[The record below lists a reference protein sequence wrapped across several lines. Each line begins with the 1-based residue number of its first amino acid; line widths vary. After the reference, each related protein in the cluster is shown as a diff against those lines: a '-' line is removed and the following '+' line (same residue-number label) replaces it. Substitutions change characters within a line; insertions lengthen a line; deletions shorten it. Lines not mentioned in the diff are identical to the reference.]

1 MIPWKT
7 YSQALKRNVQSR
19 QLAAL
24 LFAFHSHF
32 PENTQPFKTNQLSK
46 HMTPA
51 IYLEKGRDKSL
62 RRRHPWIFS
71 RGIRKMEGE
80 PSLGETVDIFTHDGK
95 WLAKGAYSPHSQI
108 RARVWCFEKT
118 EINED
123 FFVKRIQNALL
134 LRQDVIERDGLTG
147 YRLIAAESDGL
158 PGITIDKYQDYLVCQ
173 LLSAGAEFQKQSL
186 INALLKVFPQCNIY
200 ERSDVAVRKKE
211 GLEERTG
218 VLHGDEPPK
227 SVVIEENGVKI
238 SVDIVGGHK
247 TGFYLDQRDSRQQ
260 AMKYVKGK
268 EVLNCFSYTGGFGL
282 YALKGDA
289 KRVINADVSQ
299 PALDTAKLN
308 AELNEFDISKKRAVF
323 LNADVFK
330 LLREYRDQGTK
341 FDVVIMDPPKFAESK
356 AQLNGACRGYKD
368 INMLAMQILK
378 PGGTLLTYS
387 CSGLM
392 DQVLFQKIIAD
403 AAVDAG
409 RQVKFV
415 ERFEQAADHPTDTA
429 YPEGFYLK
437 GFACKV
443 I

>member
-1 MIPWKT
+1 M
-7 YSQALKRNVQSR
+7 SA
-19 QLAAL
+19 
-24 LFAFHSHF
+24 
-32 PENTQPFKTNQLSK
+32 
-46 HMTPA
+46 A
-51 IYLEKGRDKSL
+51 IYLVKGREKSVV
-62 RRRHPWIFS
+62 RRHPWIFS
-71 RGIRKMEGE
+71 RGIDRVEGN
-80 PSLGETVDIFTHDGK
+80 PQLGETVDVYGHDGK
-95 WLAKGAYSPHSQI
+95 WLAKAAYSPESQI
-108 RARVWCFEKT
+108 RARVWSFEKQD
-118 EINED
+118 INKA
-123 FFVKRIQNALL
+123 FFVKRIQDAQL
-134 LRQDVIERDGLTG
+134 LREDVIERDGLTG
-147 YRLIAAESDGL
+147 YRLIAAESDGM
-158 PGITIDKYQDYLVCQ
+158 PGVTIDRYQNFFVCQ
-173 LLSAGAEFQKQSL
+173 LLSAGAEHQKQNIVDAL
-186 INALLKVFPQCNIY
+186 IEVFPDCNVY
-200 ERSDVAVRKKE
+200 ERSDVSVRKKE
-211 GLEERTG
+211 GLQETTG
-218 VLHGDEPPK
+218 VLHGEIPPK

-238 SVDIVGGHK
+238 SVDIVAGHK

-260 AMKYVKGK
+260 AMKYVKDK

-282 YALKGDA
+282 YALKGGA

-299 PALDTAKLN
+299 PALDTAKFN

-368 INMLAMQILK
+368 INMLAMQILN

-409 RQVKFV
+409 RSVKFV

-443 I
+443 L

>member
-1 MIPWKT
+1 
-7 YSQALKRNVQSR
+7 
-19 QLAAL
+19 
-24 LFAFHSHF
+24 
-32 PENTQPFKTNQLSK
+32 
-46 HMTPA
+46 MTPA
-51 IYLEKGRDKSL
+51 IYLVKGREKSL
-62 RRRHPWIFS
+62 RRKHPWVFS
-71 RGIRKMEGE
+71 RGISKIEGE
-80 PSLGETVDIFTHDGK
+80 PGLGDTVDVYTHEGQ
-95 WLAKGAYSPHSQI
+95 WLAKAAYSPHSQI
-108 RARVWCFEKT
+108 RARVWSFEKEAIDT
-118 EINED
+118 A
-123 FFVKRIQNALL
+123 FFVKRIQQAQL
-134 LRQDVIERDGLTG
+134 LRDDLIERDGLTG

-158 PGITIDKYQDYLVCQ
+158 PGITIDKYQDFLVCQ
-173 LLSAGAEFQKQSL
+173 LLSAGAECQKD
-186 INALLKVFPQCNIY
+186 ALVEALKQCFPTCSIY

-211 GLEERTG
+211 GLEERVG
-218 VLHGDEPPK
+218 VLHGELPPK

-247 TGFYLDQRDSRQQ
+247 TGFYLDQRDSRFQS
-260 AMKYVKGK
+260 MKYVKNK
-268 EVLNCFSYTGGFGL
+268 DVLNCFSYTGGFGL
-282 YALKGDA
+282 YALKGGA

-299 PALDTAKLN
+299 SALDTAKFN

-368 INMLAMQILK
+368 INMLAMQIIN

-403 AAVDAG
+403 AALDAG
-409 RQVKFV
+409 RDVKFI

-443 I
+443 L

>member
-1 MIPWKT
+1 MLLPAT
-7 YSQALKRNVQSR
+7 SR
-19 QLAAL
+19 
-24 LFAFHSHF
+24 
-32 PENTQPFKTNQLSK
+32 TIRPFQNSTRAKE
-46 HMTPA
+46 MTAA
-51 IYLEKGRDKSL
+51 IYLVKGREKSVK
-62 RRRHPWIFS
+62 RKHPWIFS
-71 RGIRKMEGE
+71 RGINKVEGE
-80 PSLGETVDIFTHDGK
+80 PALGETVDVFTHDGK
-95 WLAKGAYSPHSQI
+95 WLAKAAYSPESQI
-108 RARVWCFEKT
+108 RARIWSFEK
-118 EINED
+118 EDINKA
-123 FFVKRIQNALL
+123 FFVKRFKDAQL
-134 LRQDVIERDGLTG
+134 LREDVIERDGLTG
-147 YRLIAAESDGL
+147 YRLVAAESDGL
-158 PGITIDKYQDYLVCQ
+158 PGVTIDRYQNFFVCQ
-173 LLSAGAEFQKQSL
+173 LLSAGAEYNKQA
-186 INALLKVFPQCNIY
+186 IVDALVECFPDCNVY

-211 GLEERTG
+211 GLKETTG
-218 VLHGDEPPK
+218 VLHGEEPPK

-260 AMKYVKGK
+260 AMKYMKDK

-282 YALKGDA
+282 YALKGGA

-299 PALDTAKLN
+299 PALNTAKFN

-403 AAVDAG
+403 AAVDAN

-443 I
+443 L

>member
-1 MIPWKT
+1 M
-7 YSQALKRNVQSR
+7 SAS
-19 QLAAL
+19 
-24 LFAFHSHF
+24 
-32 PENTQPFKTNQLSK
+32 
-46 HMTPA
+46 
-51 IYLEKGRDKSL
+51 IYLAKGREKSVI
-62 RRRHPWIFS
+62 RRHPWIFS
-71 RGIRKMEGE
+71 RGIDKVEGN
-80 PSLGETVDIFTHDGK
+80 PQLGETVDVLAHDGK
-95 WLAKGAYSPHSQI
+95 WLAKAAYSPESQI
-108 RARVWCFEKT
+108 RARVWSFEKQD
-118 EINED
+118 INKA
-123 FFVKRIQNALL
+123 FFVKRLQDAQL
-134 LRQDVIERDGLTG
+134 LRQEVIERDGLTG
-147 YRLIAAESDGL
+147 YRLIAAESDGM
-158 PGITIDKYQDYLVCQ
+158 PGVTIDRYQNFFVCQ
-173 LLSAGAEFQKQSL
+173 LLSAGAEHQKQN
-186 INALLKVFPQCNIY
+186 IVDALVEVFPDCNVY

-211 GLEERTG
+211 GLKETTG
-218 VLHGDEPPK
+218 VLHGELPPK

-260 AMKYVKGK
+260 AMKYVKDK

-282 YALKGDA
+282 YALKGGA

-299 PALDTAKLN
+299 PALDTAKFN

-330 LLREYRDQGTK
+330 LLREYRDQGTQ

-368 INMLAMQILK
+368 INMLAMQILR

-409 RQVKFV
+409 RSVKFV

-443 I
+443 L

>member
-1 MIPWKT
+1 M
-7 YSQALKRNVQSR
+7 SA
-19 QLAAL
+19 
-24 LFAFHSHF
+24 
-32 PENTQPFKTNQLSK
+32 
-46 HMTPA
+46 A
-51 IYLEKGRDKSL
+51 IYLVKGREKSVV
-62 RRRHPWIFS
+62 RRHPWIFS
-71 RGIRKMEGE
+71 RGIDRVEGN
-80 PSLGETVDIFTHDGK
+80 PQLGETVDVYGHDGK
-95 WLAKGAYSPHSQI
+95 WLAKAAYSPESQI
-108 RARVWCFEKT
+108 RARVWSFEKQD
-118 EINED
+118 INKA
-123 FFVKRIQNALL
+123 FFVKRIQDAQL
-134 LRQDVIERDGLTG
+134 LREDVIERDGLTG
-147 YRLIAAESDGL
+147 YRLIAAESDGM
-158 PGITIDKYQDYLVCQ
+158 PGVTIDRYQNFFVCQ
-173 LLSAGAEFQKQSL
+173 LLSAGAEHQKKNIVDAL
-186 INALLKVFPQCNIY
+186 IEVFPDCNVY
-200 ERSDVAVRKKE
+200 ERSDVSVRKKE
-211 GLEERTG
+211 GLQETTG
-218 VLHGDEPPK
+218 VLHGEMPPK

-260 AMKYVKGK
+260 AMKYVKDK

-282 YALKGDA
+282 YALKGGA

-299 PALDTAKLN
+299 PALDTAKFN
-308 AELNEFDISKKRAVF
+308 AELNTFDISKKRAVF

-368 INMLAMQILK
+368 INMLAMQILN

-409 RQVKFV
+409 RSVKFV

-443 I
+443 L

>member
-1 MIPWKT
+1 M
-7 YSQALKRNVQSR
+7 SA
-19 QLAAL
+19 
-24 LFAFHSHF
+24 
-32 PENTQPFKTNQLSK
+32 
-46 HMTPA
+46 A
-51 IYLEKGRDKSL
+51 IYLVKGREKSVV
-62 RRRHPWIFS
+62 RRHPWIFS
-71 RGIRKMEGE
+71 RGIDRVEGN
-80 PSLGETVDIFTHDGK
+80 PQLGETVDVYGHDGK
-95 WLAKGAYSPHSQI
+95 WLAKAAYSPESQI
-108 RARVWCFEKT
+108 RARVWSFEKQD
-118 EINED
+118 INKA
-123 FFVKRIQNALL
+123 FFVKRIQDAQL
-134 LRQDVIERDGLTG
+134 LREDVIERDGLTG
-147 YRLIAAESDGL
+147 YRLIAAESDGM
-158 PGITIDKYQDYLVCQ
+158 PGVTIDRYQNFFVCQ
-173 LLSAGAEFQKQSL
+173 LLSAGAEHQKQNIVDAL
-186 INALLKVFPQCNIY
+186 IEVFPDCNVY
-200 ERSDVAVRKKE
+200 ERSDVSVRKKE
-211 GLEERTG
+211 GLQETTG
-218 VLHGDEPPK
+218 VLHGEMPPK

-238 SVDIVGGHK
+238 SVDIVAGHK

-260 AMKYVKGK
+260 AMKYVKDK

-282 YALKGDA
+282 YALKGGA

-299 PALDTAKLN
+299 PALDTAKFN

-368 INMLAMQILK
+368 INMLAMQILN

-409 RQVKFV
+409 RIVKFV

-443 I
+443 L

>member
-1 MIPWKT
+1 
-7 YSQALKRNVQSR
+7 
-19 QLAAL
+19 
-24 LFAFHSHF
+24 
-32 PENTQPFKTNQLSK
+32 
-46 HMTPA
+46 MTPA
-51 IYLEKGRDKSL
+51 IYLVKGREKSL
-62 RRRHPWIFS
+62 RRKHPWVFS
-71 RGIRKMEGE
+71 RGINKVEGE
-80 PSLGETVDIFTHDGK
+80 PSLGETVDVFTHDGK
-95 WLAKGAYSPHSQI
+95 WLAKAAYSPNSQI
-108 RARVWCFEKT
+108 RARVWSFEKQ
-118 EINED
+118 EINKA
-123 FFVKRIQNALL
+123 FFVKRIQDAQL
-134 LRQDVIERDGLTG
+134 LREDIIERDGLTG

-173 LLSAGAEFQKQSL
+173 LLSAGSEFHKQTL
-186 INALLKVFPQCNIY
+186 VEALLEVFPDCNIY

-211 GLEERTG
+211 GLEEVTG
-218 VLHGDEPPK
+218 VLHGEEPPK

-260 AMKYVKGK
+260 AMKYVKDK

-282 YALKGDA
+282 YALKGGA

-299 PALDTAKLN
+299 PALETAKFN

-341 FDVVIMDPPKFAESK
+341 FDVVIMDPPKFVSSK
-356 AQLNGACRGYKD
+356 NNLTSGANGYKD

-392 DQVLFQKIIAD
+392 SADLFQKVIAD
-403 AAVDAG
+403 AAVDSG
-409 RQVKFV
+409 RQVKFI
-415 ERFEQAADHPTDTA
+415 ERFEQAADHPTDSA

-443 I
+443 L

>member
-1 MIPWKT
+1 M
-7 YSQALKRNVQSR
+7 SA
-19 QLAAL
+19 
-24 LFAFHSHF
+24 
-32 PENTQPFKTNQLSK
+32 
-46 HMTPA
+46 A
-51 IYLEKGRDKSL
+51 IYLVKGREKSVV
-62 RRRHPWIFS
+62 RRHPWIFS
-71 RGIRKMEGE
+71 RGIDRVEGN
-80 PSLGETVDIFTHDGK
+80 PQLGETVDVYGHDGK
-95 WLAKGAYSPHSQI
+95 WLAKAAYSPESQI
-108 RARVWCFEKT
+108 RARVWSFEKQD
-118 EINED
+118 INKT
-123 FFVKRIQNALL
+123 FFVKRIQDAQL
-134 LRQDVIERDGLTG
+134 LREDVIERDGLTG
-147 YRLIAAESDGL
+147 YRLIAAESDGM
-158 PGITIDKYQDYLVCQ
+158 PGVTIDRYQNFFVCQ
-173 LLSAGAEFQKQSL
+173 LLSAGAEHQKQNIVDAL
-186 INALLKVFPQCNIY
+186 IEVFPDCNVY
-200 ERSDVAVRKKE
+200 ERSDVSVRKKE
-211 GLEERTG
+211 GLQETTG
-218 VLHGDEPPK
+218 VLHGEMPPK

-260 AMKYVKGK
+260 AMKYVQDK

-282 YALKGDA
+282 YALKGGA

-299 PALDTAKLN
+299 PALDTAKFN
-308 AELNEFDISKKRAVF
+308 AELNAFDISKKRAVF

-368 INMLAMQILK
+368 INMLAMQILN

-409 RQVKFV
+409 RSVKFV

-443 I
+443 L

>member
-1 MIPWKT
+1 
-7 YSQALKRNVQSR
+7 
-19 QLAAL
+19 
-24 LFAFHSHF
+24 
-32 PENTQPFKTNQLSK
+32 
-46 HMTPA
+46 MTPA
-51 IYLEKGRDKSL
+51 IYLVKGREKSL
-62 RRRHPWIFS
+62 RRKHPWIFS
-71 RGIRKMEGE
+71 RGIQKIQGE
-80 PSLGETVDIFTHDGK
+80 PQLGETIDVFTHDGQ
-95 WLAKGAYSPHSQI
+95 WLAKAAYSPHSQI
-108 RARVWCFEKT
+108 RARVWSFEAQ
-118 EINED
+118 EID
-123 FFVKRIQNALL
+123 QAFFEQRIQDALI
-134 LRQDVIERDGLTG
+134 LRQDIIQRDGLTG
-147 YRLIAAESDGL
+147 FRLIAAESDGL
-158 PGITIDKYQDYLVCQ
+158 PGITIDKYQNYLVCQ
-173 LLSAGAEFQKQSL
+173 LLSAGAEYQKANL
-186 INALLKVFPQCNIY
+186 VNALTAIFPDCHVY

-211 GLEERTG
+211 GLEESVG
-218 VLHGDEPPK
+218 VLHGDVPPA

-238 SVDIVGGHK
+238 SVDIVNGHK

-260 AMKYVKGK
+260 SMKYVKDK

-282 YALKGDA
+282 YALKGGA

-299 PALDTAKLN
+299 PALDTAKHN
-308 AELNEFDISKKRAVF
+308 AELNQFDISKKRAVF

-403 AAVDAG
+403 AALDAG
-409 RQVKFV
+409 RSVKFV

-443 I
+443 L

>member
-1 MIPWKT
+1 
-7 YSQALKRNVQSR
+7 
-19 QLAAL
+19 
-24 LFAFHSHF
+24 
-32 PENTQPFKTNQLSK
+32 
-46 HMTPA
+46 MTPA
-51 IYLEKGRDKSL
+51 IYLVKGRDKSL
-62 RRRHPWIFS
+62 RRKHPWVFS
-71 RGIRKMEGE
+71 RGISKVEGE
-80 PSLGETVDIFTHDGK
+80 PTLGETVDVFTHDGK
-95 WLAKGAYSPHSQI
+95 WLAKAAYSPHSQI
-108 RARVWCFEKT
+108 RARVWSFNKEQIDKS
-118 EINED
+118 
-123 FFVKRIQNALL
+123 FFVKRIQGAQL
-134 LRQDVIERDGLTG
+134 LRQDIIERDGLTG

-173 LLSAGAEFQKQSL
+173 LLSAGAEHLKQALVDAL
-186 INALLKVFPQCNIY
+186 IEVFPECSIY

-211 GLEERTG
+211 GLEETTG

-260 AMKYVKGK
+260 AMKYVKNK
-268 EVLNCFSYTGGFGL
+268 EVLNCFSYTGGFSL
-282 YALKGDA
+282 YALKGEA

-299 PALDTAKLN
+299 PALDIAKHN
-308 AELNEFDISKKRAVF
+308 AELNAFDISKKRAVF

-341 FDVVIMDPPKFAESK
+341 FDVVIMDPPKFVSSK
-356 AQLNGACRGYKD
+356 NNLTSGANGYKD

-392 DQVLFQKIIAD
+392 SSDLFQKVIAD
-403 AAVDAG
+403 AALDSG
-409 RQVKFV
+409 REVKFV
-415 ERFEQAADHPTDTA
+415 ERFEQAADHPTDSA

-443 I
+443 L

>member
-1 MIPWKT
+1 
-7 YSQALKRNVQSR
+7 
-19 QLAAL
+19 
-24 LFAFHSHF
+24 
-32 PENTQPFKTNQLSK
+32 
-46 HMTPA
+46 MTAA
-51 IYLEKGRDKSL
+51 IYLVKGREKSVK
-62 RRRHPWIFS
+62 RKHPWIFS
-71 RGIRKMEGE
+71 RGISKVEGD
-80 PSLGETVDIFTHDGK
+80 PALGETVDVFSFDGK
-95 WLAKGAYSPHSQI
+95 WLAKAAYSPHSQI
-108 RARVWCFEKT
+108 RARIWSFEK
-118 EINED
+118 EPID
-123 FFVKRIQNALL
+123 KAFFVKRFNNAQL
-134 LRQDVIERDGLTG
+134 LREDIIERDGLTG
-147 YRLIAAESDGL
+147 YRLVAAESDGL
-158 PGITIDKYQDYLVCQ
+158 PGITIDRYQNFFVCQ
-173 LLSAGAEFQKQSL
+173 LLSAGAEFNKKNIIDAL
-186 INALLKVFPQCNIY
+186 IECFPECSIY
-200 ERSDVAVRKKE
+200 ERSDVSVRKKE
-211 GLEERTG
+211 GLAETMG
-218 VLHGDEPPK
+218 VLHGDTPPK

-260 AMKYVKGK
+260 AMKYVKDK

-282 YALKGDA
+282 YALKGEA

-299 PALDTAKLN
+299 PALDTAKHN
-308 AELNEFDISKKRAVF
+308 AEINGFDISKKRAVF

-330 LLREYRDQGTK
+330 LLREYRDQGTQ

-403 AAVDAG
+403 AAVDAN
-409 RQVKFV
+409 RHVKFV

-443 I
+443 L

>member
-1 MIPWKT
+1 
-7 YSQALKRNVQSR
+7 
-19 QLAAL
+19 
-24 LFAFHSHF
+24 
-32 PENTQPFKTNQLSK
+32 
-46 HMTPA
+46 MTPA
-51 IYLEKGRDKSL
+51 IYLVKGREKSL
-62 RRRHPWIFS
+62 RRKHPWVFS
-71 RGIRKMEGE
+71 RGISKIEGE
-80 PSLGETVDIFTHDGK
+80 PGLGETVDVYTHEGQ
-95 WLAKGAYSPHSQI
+95 WLAKAAYSPHSQI
-108 RARVWCFEKT
+108 RARVWSFEK
-118 EINED
+118 EAID
-123 FFVKRIQNALL
+123 RAFFVKRIQQAQL
-134 LRQDVIERDGLTG
+134 LREDIIERDGLTG

-173 LLSAGAEFQKQSL
+173 LLSAGAEHQKEDL
-186 INALLKVFPQCNIY
+186 VAALVECFPQCNIY

-211 GLEERTG
+211 GLQERVG
-218 VLHGDEPPK
+218 VLHGEEPPK

-260 AMKYVKGK
+260 SMKYVKNK

-282 YALKGDA
+282 YALKGGA

-299 PALDTAKLN
+299 PALDTAKFN

-330 LLREYRDQGTK
+330 LLREYRDQGTQ

-403 AAVDAG
+403 AALDAG
-409 RQVKFV
+409 RDVKFV

-443 I
+443 L

>member
-1 MIPWKT
+1 M
-7 YSQALKRNVQSR
+7 SA
-19 QLAAL
+19 
-24 LFAFHSHF
+24 
-32 PENTQPFKTNQLSK
+32 
-46 HMTPA
+46 A
-51 IYLEKGRDKSL
+51 IYLVKGREKSVV
-62 RRRHPWIFS
+62 RRHPWIFS
-71 RGIRKMEGE
+71 RGIDRVEGN
-80 PSLGETVDIFTHDGK
+80 PQLGETVDVYGHDGK
-95 WLAKGAYSPHSQI
+95 WLAKAAYSPESQI
-108 RARVWCFEKT
+108 RARVWSFEKQD
-118 EINED
+118 INKA
-123 FFVKRIQNALL
+123 FFVKRIQDAQL
-134 LRQDVIERDGLTG
+134 LREDVIERDGLTG
-147 YRLIAAESDGL
+147 YRLIAAESDGM
-158 PGITIDKYQDYLVCQ
+158 PGVTIDRYQNFFVCQ
-173 LLSAGAEFQKQSL
+173 LLSAGAEHQKQNIVDAL
-186 INALLKVFPQCNIY
+186 IEVFPDCNVY
-200 ERSDVAVRKKE
+200 ERSDVSVRKKE
-211 GLEERTG
+211 GLQETTG
-218 VLHGDEPPK
+218 VLHGEMPPK

-260 AMKYVKGK
+260 AMKYVKDK

-282 YALKGDA
+282 YALKGGA

-299 PALDTAKLN
+299 PALDTAKFNSELN
-308 AELNEFDISKKRAVF
+308 AFDISKKRAVF

-368 INMLAMQILK
+368 INMLAMQILN

-409 RQVKFV
+409 RSVKFV

-443 I
+443 L

>member
-1 MIPWKT
+1 
-7 YSQALKRNVQSR
+7 
-19 QLAAL
+19 
-24 LFAFHSHF
+24 
-32 PENTQPFKTNQLSK
+32 
-46 HMTPA
+46 MTAA
-51 IYLEKGRDKSL
+51 IYLVKGREKSVK
-62 RRRHPWIFS
+62 RKHPWIFS
-71 RGIRKMEGE
+71 RGINKVEGE
-80 PSLGETVDIFTHDGK
+80 PALGETVDVFTHDGK
-95 WLAKGAYSPHSQI
+95 WLAKAAYSPESQI
-108 RARVWCFEKT
+108 RARIWSFEK
-118 EINED
+118 EDINKA
-123 FFVKRIQNALL
+123 FFVKRFKDAQL
-134 LRQDVIERDGLTG
+134 LREDVIERDGLTG
-147 YRLIAAESDGL
+147 YRLVAAESDGL
-158 PGITIDKYQDYLVCQ
+158 PGVTIDRYQNFFVCQ
-173 LLSAGAEFQKQSL
+173 LLSAGAEYNKQA
-186 INALLKVFPQCNIY
+186 IVDALVECFPDCNVY

-211 GLEERTG
+211 GLKETTG
-218 VLHGDEPPK
+218 VLHGEEPPK

-260 AMKYVKGK
+260 AMKYMKDK

-282 YALKGDA
+282 YALKGGA

-299 PALDTAKLN
+299 PALDTAKFN

-330 LLREYRDQGTK
+330 LLREYRDQGTQ

-403 AAVDAG
+403 AAVDAN

-443 I
+443 LQTSFKYQIKNGAFAPFLYLKASILVNVPDY

>member
-1 MIPWKT
+1 M
-7 YSQALKRNVQSR
+7 S
-19 QLAAL
+19 
-24 LFAFHSHF
+24 
-32 PENTQPFKTNQLSK
+32 
-46 HMTPA
+46 PA
-51 IYLEKGRDKSL
+51 IYLVKGREKSL
-62 RRRHPWIFS
+62 RRKHPWVFS
-71 RGIRKMEGE
+71 RGISKVEGE
-80 PSLGETVDIFTHDGK
+80 PELGETVDVFTNDGQ
-95 WLAKGAYSPHSQI
+95 WLAKAAYSPHSQI
-108 RARVWCFEKT
+108 RARVWSFEKQAIDKT
-118 EINED
+118 
-123 FFVKRIQNALL
+123 FFVKRIQDANL
-134 LRQDVIERDGLTG
+134 LRQDIIERDGLTG

-158 PGITIDKYQDYLVCQ
+158 PGITIDKYQNFLVCQ
-173 LLSAGAEFQKQSL
+173 LLSAGADYNRQTLVE
-186 INALLKVFPQCNIY
+186 ALREVFPECSIY

-211 GLEERTG
+211 GLEQTTG
-218 VLHGDEPPK
+218 VLFGDEPPK
-227 SVVIEENGVKI
+227 SVVIEENGIKI

-260 AMKYVKGK
+260 SMKYVKDK

-282 YALKGDA
+282 YALKGGA

-299 PALDTAKLN
+299 PALDTAKAN
-308 AELNEFDISKKRAVF
+308 AELNGFDISKKRGVF

-341 FDVVIMDPPKFAESK
+341 FDVVIMDPPKFADNKS
-356 AQLNGACRGYKD
+356 QLTGACRGYKD
-368 INMLAMQILK
+368 INMLAMQILN

-392 DQVLFQKIIAD
+392 DQVLFQKVIAD
-403 AAVDAG
+403 AAVDAN

-443 I
+443 L

>member
-1 MIPWKT
+1 
-7 YSQALKRNVQSR
+7 
-19 QLAAL
+19 
-24 LFAFHSHF
+24 
-32 PENTQPFKTNQLSK
+32 
-46 HMTPA
+46 MTPA
-51 IYLEKGRDKSL
+51 IYLVKGREKSL
-62 RRRHPWIFS
+62 RRKHPWVFS
-71 RGIRKMEGE
+71 RGISKIEGE
-80 PSLGETVDIFTHDGK
+80 PGLGDTVDVYTHEGQ
-95 WLAKGAYSPHSQI
+95 WLAKAAYSPHSQI
-108 RARVWCFEKT
+108 RARVWSFEKEAIDT
-118 EINED
+118 A
-123 FFVKRIQNALL
+123 FFVKRIQQAQL
-134 LRQDVIERDGLTG
+134 LRDDLIERDGLTG

-158 PGITIDKYQDYLVCQ
+158 PGITIDKYQDFLVCQ
-173 LLSAGAEFQKQSL
+173 LLSAGAECQKD
-186 INALLKVFPQCNIY
+186 ALVEALKQCFPICSIY

-211 GLEERTG
+211 GLEERVG
-218 VLHGDEPPK
+218 VLHGELPPK

-247 TGFYLDQRDSRQQ
+247 TGFYLDQRDSRFQS
-260 AMKYVKGK
+260 MKYVKNK
-268 EVLNCFSYTGGFGL
+268 DVLNCFSYTGGFGL
-282 YALKGDA
+282 YALKGGA

-299 PALDTAKLN
+299 PALDTAKFN

-368 INMLAMQILK
+368 INMLAMQILN

-403 AAVDAG
+403 AALDAG
-409 RQVKFV
+409 RDVKFI

-443 I
+443 L

>member
-1 MIPWKT
+1 M
-7 YSQALKRNVQSR
+7 SA
-19 QLAAL
+19 
-24 LFAFHSHF
+24 
-32 PENTQPFKTNQLSK
+32 
-46 HMTPA
+46 A
-51 IYLEKGRDKSL
+51 IYLVKGREKSVV
-62 RRRHPWIFS
+62 RRHPWIFS
-71 RGIRKMEGE
+71 RGIDRVEGN
-80 PSLGETVDIFTHDGK
+80 PQLGETVDVYGHDGK
-95 WLAKGAYSPHSQI
+95 WLAKAAYSPESQI
-108 RARVWCFEKT
+108 RARVWSFEKQD
-118 EINED
+118 INRA
-123 FFVKRIQNALL
+123 FFVKRIQDAQL
-134 LRQDVIERDGLTG
+134 LREDVIERDGLTG
-147 YRLIAAESDGL
+147 YRLIAAESDGM
-158 PGITIDKYQDYLVCQ
+158 PGVTIDRYQNFFVCQ
-173 LLSAGAEFQKQSL
+173 LLSAGAEHQKQNIVDAL
-186 INALLKVFPQCNIY
+186 IEVFPDCNVY
-200 ERSDVAVRKKE
+200 ERSDVSVRKKE
-211 GLEERTG
+211 GLQETIG
-218 VLHGDEPPK
+218 VLHGEMPPK

-260 AMKYVKGK
+260 AMKYVKDK

-282 YALKGDA
+282 YALKGGA

-299 PALDTAKLN
+299 PALDTAKFN

-409 RQVKFV
+409 RSVKFV

-443 I
+443 L

>member
-1 MIPWKT
+1 
-7 YSQALKRNVQSR
+7 
-19 QLAAL
+19 
-24 LFAFHSHF
+24 
-32 PENTQPFKTNQLSK
+32 
-46 HMTPA
+46 MTAA
-51 IYLEKGRDKSL
+51 IYLVKGREKSVK
-62 RRRHPWIFS
+62 RKHPWIFS
-71 RGIRKMEGE
+71 RGISKVEGE
-80 PSLGETVDIFTHDGK
+80 PALGETVDVFTHDGK
-95 WLAKGAYSPHSQI
+95 WLAKAAYSPESQI
-108 RARVWCFEKT
+108 RARIWSFEK
-118 EINED
+118 EQINKA
-123 FFVKRIQNALL
+123 FFVKRLKDAQL
-134 LRQDVIERDGLTG
+134 LREEIIERDGLTG

-158 PGITIDKYQDYLVCQ
+158 PGVTIDRYQNYFVCQ
-173 LLSAGAEFQKQSL
+173 LLSAGAEHNKQA
-186 INALLKVFPQCNIY
+186 IVDALVECFPDCNVY

-211 GLEERTG
+211 GLKETTG
-218 VLHGDEPPK
+218 VLHGEEPPK

-260 AMKYVKGK
+260 AMKYVKDK

-282 YALKGDA
+282 YALKGGA

-299 PALDTAKLN
+299 PALDTAKYN

-403 AAVDAG
+403 AAVDAN

-443 I
+443 L